1 MKTWRIQPCTSK
13 TLAALYGVTEKAF
26 RTQLKPLEGKI
37 GKKHGYLYTVKQLM
51 IIFDEYCT
59 PAGIEIIYP
68 DAIPVRKRGNVY
80 RGAGNHSDAGG
91 LMI

>member
-1 MKTWRIQPCTSK
+1 MKTWRIQPCTFK
-13 TLAALYGVTEKAF
+13 TLAALFEMNEKAF
-26 RTQLKPLEGKI
+26 RNQLKPLKDKI
-37 GKKHGYLYTVKQLM
+37 GKKLGHLYTVKQLI

-68 DAIPVRKRGNVY
+68 EPIPVRKRGNSY
-80 RGAGNHSDAGG
+80 HSVRNRSEASG